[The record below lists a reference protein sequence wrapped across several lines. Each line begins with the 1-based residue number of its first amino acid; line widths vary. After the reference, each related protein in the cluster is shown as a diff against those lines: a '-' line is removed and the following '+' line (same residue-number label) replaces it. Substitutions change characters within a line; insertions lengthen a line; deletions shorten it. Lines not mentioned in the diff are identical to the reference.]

1 MKKLLA
7 ALLAVVMT
15 VQLAVPAWAVDSED
29 TGDTVS
35 YTEPSET
42 PVPEPSEAPAVDP
55 TAEPSAEPTV
65 EPTEEPQ
72 AQVVRVRFVCT
83 PEELTLA
90 VYPAEGDV
98 EQLILPEEDGSYLL
112 APGTYTYLAAAEGY
126 ETAEGS
132 FTVEEAAEEQSVEI
146 VLTAAAS
153 EADTLE
159 DTTDSSV
166 VASGTC
172 GDNLTWKLTDDGT
185 LTISGTGD
193 MDTGT
198 KDYNTGHGLYWL
210 DDYAVENYH
219 APWYNDNLN
228 IKTIV
233 IKNGVTNIGINA
245 FAGCKNLT
253 SITIPASVTSI
264 GDVAFNDCNS
274 LISIS
279 MPEGVTSIG
288 KYAFFGCTH
297 LASVSIPVSVTFI
310 NTFAF
315 DGCNNLT
322 EITFGH
328 KRSDPLYI
336 SYHAFYTTNQI
347 LTTVRIPSKL
357 HVNPIIAGGFSEA
370 YGARTI
376 TFEST
381 GNYPLQGIALATKDG
396 AAEYELGLPV
406 ELVVTLDPEDTT
418 ENYAVE
424 IVPEKTTAEARVS
437 KNNVITTLTTGTVTV
452 RAYCVENPAV
462 SCELTVTVT
471 QPTGAFESFSIT
483 TFNDYPGEAEVGKD
497 VRMMP
502 TFTPLNAA
510 ERTLTWSVENGTGT
524 ATIDENGVLTP
535 LTTGTVTVYAA
546 AVNGTEA
553 SCTVNIVRYIEDIT
567 ILVNGKTD
575 VDRLGVGESVALSAV
590 LSPEDA
596 TAQDVTWSVENG
608 DGQAYTEYRTRYV
621 ETSNGYHIER
631 KFYSLYGSDAGT
643 VTLVATAN
651 DSKEVVAKKEMTV
664 TDTVRSYALP
674 DGSGSIYYNTETG
687 FIVRADSTVRDVL
700 IPAQIDGV
708 TIVGIAQNVFAHK
721 SYGRDDDNTTLT
733 SVSIPNTVT
742 EIGEYAFNS
751 CTALT
756 TVRFASGSSLR
767 TIGERAFYGCYSI
780 ASLTVPDS
788 VQTIGAYAF
797 SGCSGIVTLVIPDSV
812 QTIGKGAFYFDY
824 GDGKLKNLTMPGD
837 LNPKSFLRFYNT
849 LDSLTLTGTFV
860 SGPDTD
866 DRWMG
871 DYRNAKCVTV
881 SEGVTRIEAYAFS
894 SCNGIVELL
903 LPDSLQTIGE
913 NAFSG
918 CDNIVKLSLPDSLQ
932 SIGKNAFSYCN
943 SLEYFDLSAIP
954 DVITAK
960 ETPLKNTVAVPPVLI
975 RTTGGKVQLRWSIDS
990 VDDGNPWDIATLMS
1004 DSGGGSSASGNNC
1017 RLYARSAGKV
1027 RLTCYDEYTG
1037 LGGSKIIEIKAGN
1050 ELRPADTSYLVSG
1063 KKVTLSVWAVPS
1075 NVKLSVRWELAAGDE
1090 AYASLTSSGV
1100 LTAKTVD
1107 QSRQITVTAYP
1118 NDGSD
1123 TVTKT
1128 FWIIPKATGVEL
1140 QMNDK
1145 PVTGTIQMD
1154 MCVFDP
1160 TLHLTAVTY
1169 PTDAADNVKWT
1180 SSAPKIASVDEN
1192 GIVRPLKPGKAVI
1205 KAATQDG
1212 SGKTA
1217 QITVDVYYLDPGKKL
1232 TLVAEDMPAIGLQPG
1247 QQVVLKVNGEIHE
1260 IPRDFLEYTVSS
1272 SAMGSVY
1279 DSYHFTAGNTSGTVT
1294 VTATFKGDPLNRK
1307 ASISLK
1313 IIPIQAEK
1321 IELTPYLYDGL
1332 NATLIDFDG
1341 EPMVIFDRADL
1352 TETKDFWMNV
1362 NTFDYRG
1369 YLTST
1374 KYKVTSRD
1382 TSIATVT
1389 SDNTVVVK
1397 PGASG
1402 TTAIEVTGQDLTK
1415 VVGRIWVQVRD
1426 YSPRLA
1432 STALTV
1438 NTALDSG
1445 VDVGLVESFENA
1457 VTAVSL
1463 SDERFTA
1470 AYDNNVLTVKTA
1482 EAVKNGT
1489 YKMTLTAECA
1499 NGKTYDY
1506 AITVKV
1512 TKTFPSV
1519 TVKQTEKFNLF
1530 YTDSTAA
1537 LTVTVPNQTV
1547 EAVELLDCDFAL
1559 TEGEGGQLRLAYA
1572 DPYNVPAKPDTK
1584 GTLCVTLAGY
1594 SEPVTK
1600 AITVATVSTAPAL
1613 KLSTASSTV
1622 NTALKTDHSTA
1633 VQLLSKTGAVQ
1644 DVSELNIWT
1653 ETDGVDVMTADNCII
1668 LTPTA
1673 DKTVTVS
1680 IYVQGDTWT
1689 KSVKLT
1695 HKITVT
1701 NKLPTLKPAAS
1712 TIKLSRVF
1720 TAQTAETTLVL
1731 SQQNLSLQGAEITPV
1746 AKDGTAAR
1754 IESDKLSLYYE
1765 DGKIV
1770 AAIADENNAPKAGT
1784 YSFTV
1789 KGTLEDGTVIS
1800 GGTIKVTVTATAPTV
1815 RLSAASAKLNR
1826 YLAGSE
1832 RTSIKVTLTNGAGYT
1847 VTDFEE
1853 LPDGMSYDA
1862 ETGLL
1867 TVSLPDESSTGGTYK
1882 LKAIVRDNTT
1892 MQEVTLPTAVTFKVT
1907 TYTSNKLSV
1916 SLSASGK
1923 LDTMNPN
1930 SAIVYKINKINNCLG
1945 TVEGVALA
1953 GADAD
1958 KFHAELD
1965 TTGAAPVIR
1974 LTMLDGQ
1981 QYATNVTYKVQFNL
1995 SVCGQDVLSPVM
2007 SVRVTQSALKLK
2019 AATTVTLYQSQTKRL
2034 ENTIT
2039 ITSPMTATIA
2049 DVQLNTA
2056 KTPALFLNAIGGE
2069 SGFAAVINGNTASI
2083 SFTTS
2088 ASAKLRAGSSYKIV
2102 LDVTPANCTANIKP
2116 TQITITVKVM
2126 K

>member
-1 MKKLLA
+1 MIYIPTTRLIN
-7 ALLAVVMT
+7 
-15 VQLAVPAWAVDSED
+15 PA
-29 TGDTVS
+29 
-35 YTEPSET
+35 
-42 PVPEPSEAPAVDP
+42 
-55 TAEPSAEPTV
+55 
-65 EPTEEPQ
+65 
-72 AQVVRVRFVCT
+72 
-83 PEELTLA
+83 
-90 VYPAEGDV
+90 
-98 EQLILPEEDGSYLL
+98 
-112 APGTYTYLAAAEGY
+112 
-126 ETAEGS
+126 
-132 FTVEEAAEEQSVEI
+132 
-146 VLTAAAS
+146 
-153 EADTLE
+153 
-159 DTTDSSV
+159 
-166 VASGTC
+166 
-172 GDNLTWKLTDDGT
+172 
-185 LTISGTGD
+185 
-193 MDTGT
+193 
-198 KDYNTGHGLYWL
+198 
-210 DDYAVENYH
+210 
-219 APWYNDNLN
+219 
-228 IKTIV
+228 
-233 IKNGVTNIGINA
+233 IKNYNWSGEHGTVNYKSTSS
-245 FAGCKNLT
+245 FA
-253 SITIPASVTSI
+253 
-264 GDVAFNDCNS
+264 
-274 LISIS
+274 
-279 MPEGVTSIG
+279 
-288 KYAFFGCTH
+288 
-297 LASVSIPVSVTFI
+297 
-310 NTFAF
+310 
-315 DGCNNLT
+315 
-322 EITFGH
+322 
-328 KRSDPLYI
+328 
-336 SYHAFYTTNQI
+336 
-347 LTTVRIPSKL
+347 
-357 HVNPIIAGGFSEA
+357 
-370 YGARTI
+370 
-376 TFEST
+376 
-381 GNYPLQGIALATKDG
+381 LQGIALATKDG
-396 AAEYELGLPV
+396 ALEYELGIPV
-406 ELVVTLDPEDTT
+406 ELAVTLDPEDTT
-418 ENYAVE
+418 EEYAFA

-437 KNNVITTLTTGTVTV
+437 KDGVVTTLTTGTVTV

-462 SCELTVTVT
+462 NCELTVTVT
-471 QPTGAFESFSIT
+471 QPTGSFESFSIT

-535 LTTGTVTVYAA
+535 LTTGTITVYAA

-567 ILVNGKTD
+567 ILVNGSTE

-590 LSPEDA
+590 ISPEDA
-596 TAQDVTWSVENG
+596 TAQDITWSVENG
-608 DGQAYTEYRTRYV
+608 DGQAYTEYHTRIV
-621 ETSNGYHIER
+621 EPDNGHGFIER
-631 KFYSLYGSDAGT
+631 KFYSLRGVSAGT

-687 FIVRADSTVRDVL
+687 FIVRADSNVRDVL

-756 TVRFASGSSLR
+756 TIRFAPGSSLR
-767 TIGERAFYGCYSI
+767 TIGERAFYRCYGI
-780 ASLTVPDS
+780 ASLTIPDS
-788 VQTIGAYAF
+788 VQTIGMYAF

-812 QTIGKGAFYFDY
+812 QTIGKCAFDFDY
-824 GDGKLKNLTMPGD
+824 GDSQLKNLTMSGELDPS
-837 LNPKSFLRFYNT
+837 SFLNFNYKT

-860 SGPDTD
+860 SGSNYGGRDV
-866 DRWMG
+866 
-871 DYRNAKCVTV
+871 RNAKRVTL
-881 SEGVTRIEAYAFS
+881 SEGITRIEANAFAG
-894 SCNGIVELL
+894 CDAITELH
-903 LPDSLQTIGE
+903 LPDSLQTIE
-913 NAFSG
+913 NGAFMS
-918 CDNIVKLSLPDSLQ
+918 CD
-932 SIGKNAFSYCN
+932 

-960 ETPLKNTVAVPPVLI
+960 ETPLKDAATVPPALVLA
-975 RTTGGKVQLRWSIDS
+975 TNGKTKLDWCLESLDDS
-990 VDDGNPWDIATLMS
+990 ERYWDIADIEIKIGSDRRSTYTLV
-1004 DSGGGSSASGNNC
+1004 AK
-1017 RLYARSAGKV
+1017 SAGKV
-1027 RLTCYDEYTG
+1027 RLVCWDTYTG
-1037 LGGSKIIEIKAGN
+1037 LCGSKIIEIKAGN
-1050 ELRPADTSYLVSG
+1050 ELRPADTNYLVSG

-1075 NVKLSVRWELAAGDE
+1075 NVKLSASWELAAGDE
-1090 AYASLTSSGV
+1090 AYASLSSSGV

-1128 FWIIPKATGVEL
+1128 FWIVPKATGVEL
-1140 QMNDK
+1140 QMNDET
-1145 PVTGTIQMD
+1145 VTGTLPVD
-1154 MCVFDP
+1154 MHDNS
-1160 TLHLTAVTY
+1160 TRQLSALTY
-1169 PTDAADNVKWT
+1169 PADAADAVKWT

-1192 GIVRPLKPGKAVI
+1192 GLVTLHKPGKAVI
-1205 KAATQDG
+1205 KATAQDG

-1217 QITVDVYYLDPGKKL
+1217 QVTLDVSYVDPSKKL
-1232 TLVAEDMPAIGLQPG
+1232 TMVAEGMPAIGLQPG
-1247 QQVVLKVNGEIHE
+1247 QEVYLHVYGTERIGLWDDLV
-1260 IPRDFLEYTVSS
+1260 YTVSN
-1272 SAMGSVY
+1272 SAMGSVEPVY
-1279 DSYHFTAGNTSGTVT
+1279 RFVAGDTPGTVT
-1294 VTATFKGDPLNRK
+1294 VTAALKNDPLNRK

-1313 IIPIQAEK
+1313 IIPTQAEK
-1321 IELTPYLYDGL
+1321 IEFEPYLPAGI
-1332 NATLIDFDG
+1332 NATIADLGG
-1341 EPMVIFDRADL
+1341 EPLVIFDRADL
-1352 TETKDFWMNV
+1352 TEATEFEASV
-1362 NTFDYRG
+1362 NMTDYRG
-1369 YLTST
+1369 RLIYTDFKLA
-1374 KYKVTSRD
+1374 SRD
-1382 TSIATVT
+1382 TSIAT
-1389 SDNTVVVK
+1389 TVMTAGMALITVK

-1402 TTAIEVTGQDLTK
+1402 TAAIEATGKDLTK
-1415 VVGRIWVQVRD
+1415 AVGRIWVQVRD

-1432 STALTV
+1432 STALTL
-1438 NTALDSG
+1438 NTALDTG
-1445 VDVGLVESFENA
+1445 VNADLLESFGNA

-1482 EAVKNGT
+1482 ETVKNGT
-1489 YKMTLTAECA
+1489 YKMTLTTECA

-1512 TKTFPSV
+1512 TKTLPSV

-1547 EAVELLDCDFAL
+1547 EAVELLNCDFAL

-1600 AITVATVSTAPAL
+1600 AVTVATVNTAPAL
-1613 KLSTASSTV
+1613 KLSAASSTV
-1622 NTALKTDHSTA
+1622 NTTLKTDHSTA
-1633 VQLLSKTGAVQ
+1633 VRLLSKTGAVQ

-1653 ETDGVDVMTADNCII
+1653 ETDGVDVMTADGCIF
-1668 LTPTA
+1668 LAPTA
-1673 DKTVTVS
+1673 DKTVTAS

-1712 TIKLSRVF
+1712 TLKLSRVF
-1720 TAQTAETTLVL
+1720 TAQTAETALVL
-1731 SQQNLSLQGAEITPV
+1731 SQQNLSLLGAEVTPV

-1754 IESDKLSLYYE
+1754 IESDKLNVYYE

-1770 AAIADENNAPKAGT
+1770 AAIADESNAPKAGT

-1800 GGTIKVTVTATAPTV
+1800 GGTVKVTVAATAPTV
-1815 RLSAASAKLNR
+1815 KLSAASAKLNR

-1832 RTSIKVTLTNGAGYT
+1832 QTAVKVTLNNGAGYT
-1847 VTDFEE
+1847 VTDFEA

-1862 ETGLL
+1862 ETALL

-1882 LKAIVRDNTT
+1882 LKAIVRDETT

-1907 TYTSNKLSV
+1907 TYTSNKLSA
-1916 SLSASGK
+1916 SLSVSGK
-1923 LDTMNPN
+1923 LDTMNAD

-1953 GADAD
+1953 GADGD

-1965 TTGAAPVIR
+1965 TTGAKPVIR

-2007 SVRVTQSALKLK
+2007 SIRVTQSALKLK
-2019 AATTVTLYQSQTKRL
+2019 TTAAVTLYQSQTKRL
-2034 ENTIT
+2034 ENTVT
-2039 ITSPMTATIA
+2039 ITSPLTAAIA

-2056 KTPALFLNAIGGE
+2056 KTPALFFDAIGGE
-2069 SGFAAVINGNTASI
+2069 NGFAAVINGNTADL
-2083 SFTTS
+2083 SFTTG
-2088 ASAKLRAGSSYKIV
+2088 ASAKLRAGSSYKVV
-2102 LDVTPANCTANIKP
+2102 LDVTPANCAANVKP